1 MRGWVPSTE
10 LVDVLTSIPTQGT
23 IMLKGLALTP
33 PIIGRISIGKVVEKA
48 GKRLPEKDDE
58 FTLTS
63 QVQSRDGGWV
73 NHPLDETLRKA
84 AGAGAKLRQIPIRLL
99 FDDPDLNLRASY
111 HLFDRQ
117 TGRPICVGNGETCR
131 RSLAAGVQTLPCP
144 TPEAC
149 ELAKGGYCKPYGRLN
164 VRVVVEQNRNP
175 DQAQCDDELGSFI
188 FRTTGFNSIRTLSTR
203 LSYFH
208 AISGGMLSTLPLAL
222 RLRGKSTTKSHRA
235 AIYYV
240 DLTVRTGMT
249 MADAVASAKGERE
262 LRQNAGFDQAALD
275 KAAKQGFAAGAFE
288 ESEEEGVA
296 IVEEFYPDEFGS
308 PGAGGTEEGVGTE
321 RSGQPPNGLK
331 LGLADKLNKKV
342 ALMSGMDRSVAVE
355 QHSRSS
361 QPLRPSQPTGP
372 AQHGSH

>member
-1 MRGWVPSTE
+1 
-10 LVDVLTSIPTQGT
+10 
-23 IMLKGLALTP
+23 MLKGLALTP
-33 PIIGRISIGKVVEKA
+33 PIIGRISIGRIVEKA

-73 NHPLDETLRKA
+73 NHPLDDTLRKT

-99 FDDPDLNLRASY
+99 FDDPSLNLRASY

-117 TGRPICVGNGETCR
+117 TGRPLCVGNGETCR
-131 RSLAAGVQTLPCP
+131 RSLAVGVQTLPCP

-164 VRVVVEQNRNP
+164 VRVVVEQKQ
-175 DQAQCDDELGSFI
+175 DQAQGDDELGSFI

-208 AISGGMLSTLPLAL
+208 AISGGMLSTLPLEL

-249 MADAVASAKGERE
+249 MADAMASARAERE

-275 KAAKQGFAAGAFE
+275 KAAIQGFAAGAFE
-288 ESEEEGVA
+288 ESEEESVA

-308 PGAGGTEEGVGTE
+308 PGAGSTEEGAGTE
-321 RSGQPPNGLK
+321 RSGPPPNGLK

-361 QPLRPSQPTGP
+361 QPLRPSQSSLPT
-372 AQHGSH
+372 